1 MGSEMKWTQMSAKDD
16 GVADDA
22 ASDGDDAV
30 EGDVDRVG
38 VERPQCVYN
47 GCPLPP
53 VAAIG
58 EPHLLSLPLALA
70 LSVLYKRK

>member
-1 MGSEMKWTQMSAKDD
+1 MDANDD
-16 GVADDA
+16 GVADDDD
-22 ASDGDDAV
+22 SDGDDAV

-70 LSVLYKRK
+70 LSMFTQMDT

>member
-1 MGSEMKWTQMSAKDD
+1 MDANDD
-16 GVADDA
+16 GVVDDDADD
-22 ASDGDDAV
+22 DV

-47 GCPLPP
+47 GCPRPP

>member
-1 MGSEMKWTQMSAKDD
+1 MDANDD
-16 GVADDA
+16 GVADDD
-22 ASDGDDAV
+22 ASDGDGAV